1 MSSETSIIYERDAV
15 EDVEIARSRR
25 VSDISSV
32 HPIWDTGDVEP
43 EDRSIHFFGDR
54 LGRSTSRES
63 MRRDDRLLEFSIGN
77 MSEATEISI
86 TSSRRS
92 GPTLPIDLHLGQS
105 TSSDRSRHVAY
116 LSTEELDLSASPSI
130 SHPLKTSTSGRLQ
143 ISHRGEAAD
152 YGKSSPS
159 LGSQSL
165 QTSTI
170 KMTETESSLRRST
183 SQRVIGFFSDLL
195 RTSTSSRSG
204 SDQVQTPTPSLS
216 VSGSRGQGMD
226 GNELSVEELG
236 TGEQGGYDDDDYEEE
251 ECQLD
256 SRYDRRDLEESR
268 SQ

>member
-1 MSSETSIIYERDAV
+1 MRHD
-15 EDVEIARSRR
+15 
-25 VSDISSV
+25 
-32 HPIWDTGDVEP
+32 
-43 EDRSIHFFGDR
+43 
-54 LGRSTSRES
+54 GRPV
-63 MRRDDRLLEFSIGN
+63 DFSISN
-77 MSEATEISI
+77 MSAVTELSN
-86 TSSRRS
+86 TSPRHS
-92 GPTLPIDLHLGQS
+92 GPPLPIDSHLGQS
-105 TSSDRSRHVAY
+105 TSSERSRHVAY

-130 SHPLKTSTSGRLQ
+130 SHPLKTSASGRLQ

-170 KMTETESSLRRST
+170 KMTEIESSLRRST

-236 TGEQGGYDDDDYEEE
+236 AEDQGGYDDDDYEEE